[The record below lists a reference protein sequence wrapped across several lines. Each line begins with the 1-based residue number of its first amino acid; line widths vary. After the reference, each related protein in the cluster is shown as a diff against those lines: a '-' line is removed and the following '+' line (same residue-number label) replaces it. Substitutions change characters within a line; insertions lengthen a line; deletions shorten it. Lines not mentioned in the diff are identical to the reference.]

1 MTKPDDGIRRLVRAA
16 RFSLAGLLA
25 AWTNEAAF
33 RQECVLVAVLLPV
46 ALWLGRT
53 ASERSILIATLLVVL
68 IIELLNSAIEALVDR
83 VSEEHHPLSGRAKD
97 LGSAAVFVSLILTG
111 AVWSLIGWQRL
122 DYFT

>member
-111 AVWSLIGWQRL
+111 AVWSLIGWQR
-122 DYFT
+122 FT